1 MNNEN
6 NIWKIERRKSR
17 EMAFDET
24 DILGGKA
31 VILLNDFGIW
41 QFRMWIAEEK
51 KYERKSL
58 KTKDKTDAIHK
69 AEEMVYEIGY
79 KIKEGKKIFGITVEE
94 AVDLFLAEQQKRV
107 GRTDNGIVIGR
118 YNTQKLHL
126 KHFIGY
132 VGGKLKA
139 NEVTKTLLQ
148 RYTIDGV
155 ETDYVSYRK
164 EENISDITIRN
175 ELSTIGMCFSWLAE
189 NGHTN
194 ILKLQLPYTNKNKYD
209 IDNRL
214 IRRQTFTADEYN
226 AFTNAFKSYVA
237 VKKNGLNDNEY
248 IDRQIVKTFLLIQA
262 NSGCRSGELRQLKW
276 ENVEFVKIKE
286 GNKDVLLAEVH
297 IDKDTSKVRKGRDIR
312 FVGAEYLIKLKELT
326 KRNEGLIFSRD
337 GVTEIHN
344 SYFCKG
350 FRKIMQLADIDRVRK
365 KQLVPYSLRH
375 FFITNEVQRGISFE
389 QIAMHCGTSVKQVSN
404 TYTHV
409 NKVIMTDIA
418 MSRYNVVQ
426 KKYNEE
432 AVLV

>member
-1 MNNEN
+1 M
-6 NIWKIERRKSR
+6 
-17 EMAFDET
+17 
-24 DILGGKA
+24 
-31 VILLNDFGIW
+31 
-41 QFRMWIAEEK
+41 
-51 KYERKSL
+51 
-58 KTKDKTDAIHK
+58 
-69 AEEMVYEIGY
+69 
-79 KIKEGKKIFGITVEE
+79 
-94 AVDLFLAEQQKRV
+94 
-107 GRTDNGIVIGR
+107 
-118 YNTQKLHL
+118 
-126 KHFIGY
+126 
-132 VGGKLKA
+132 
-139 NEVTKTLLQ
+139 
-148 RYTIDGV
+148 
-155 ETDYVSYRK
+155 
-164 EENISDITIRN
+164 
-175 ELSTIGMCFSWLAE
+175 
-189 NGHTN
+189 
-194 ILKLQLPYTNKNKYD
+194 
-209 IDNRL
+209 
-214 IRRQTFTADEYN
+214 
-226 AFTNAFKSYVA
+226 A

-337 GVTEIHN
+337 GVTEIYN